1 MISRQYTE
9 RTARTSSGTK
19 RPTIRRGIK
28 KRGILPS
35 FGDIILPVVSIAA
48 VGLLILAGRQ
58 FFINGMKTPP
68 GISSTRAY
76 AEAPA
81 LIAERERAAE
91 AQAEL
96 MTRTAQTQDKDS
108 QAPNGDE
115 IDASDTNLLALA
127 DIQETS
133 KPDTQAV
140 TQANTQSQSENQAQD
155 VKLTPV
161 KAPEVKTKPQAQSQ
175 TQTKNQNQSPVK
187 QANITEAPVKRPAG
201 SNLPPIKQWRV
212 QIGAYTSK
220 SGAQEAANKI
230 KKAGYKA
237 VVYSNPASK
246 HTKVWVLG
254 GTDKKSAERISNAMK
269 SMGYKGSF
277 VFPPAK

>member
-1 MISRQYTE
+1 MISRQYSE
-9 RTARTSSGTK
+9 RTTRTSSGTK
-19 RPTIRRGIK
+19 RPTVRRGIK

-96 MTRTAQTQDKDS
+96 MTHTAQAQDKDS
-108 QAPNGDE
+108 QALKGDE
-115 IDASDTNLLALA
+115 INASDTNLLALA
-127 DIQETS
+127 EIQETS
-133 KPDTQAV
+133 KPDTQAM
-140 TQANTQSQSENQAQD
+140 TQTQSQNQAQD

-161 KAPEVKTKPQAQSQ
+161 KAPEVKTQS
-175 TQTKNQNQSPVK
+175 QNQSPARKAVTPEAQVVK
-187 QANITEAPVKRPAG
+187 KPAG

-220 SGAQEAANKI
+220 EGAQEAANKI

-269 SMGYKGSF
+269 SMGYKSSF
-277 VFPPAK
+277 VFPPAQSK

>member
-1 MISRQYTE
+1 MISRHTTE

-19 RPTIRRGIK
+19 RPTVRRGIK

-96 MTRTAQTQDKDS
+96 MTHTAQAQDKDS
-108 QAPNGDE
+108 QALKGDE
-115 IDASDTNLLALA
+115 INASDTNLLALA
-127 DIQETS
+127 EIQETS
-133 KPDTQAV
+133 KPDTQ
-140 TQANTQSQSENQAQD
+140 TQSQNQAQD

-161 KAPEVKTKPQAQSQ
+161 KAPEVKTQSQ
-175 TQTKNQNQSPVK
+175 PQNPNPVK
-187 QANITEAPVKRPAG
+187 KAEKAVTPEAQVIKKPAG

-220 SGAQEAANKI
+220 EGAQEAANKI

-269 SMGYKGSF
+269 SMGYKSSF
-277 VFPPAK
+277 VFPPAQSK

>member
-1 MISRQYTE
+1 MISRHFSE
-9 RTARTSSGTK
+9 RTARTSSGAK
-19 RPTIRRGIK
+19 RPTVRRGIK

-81 LIAERERAAE
+81 LIAERERKAE
-91 AQAEL
+91 AQAGM
-96 MTRTAQTQDKDS
+96 MTPPAETQGNS
-108 QAPNGDE
+108 GSE

-127 DIQETS
+127 EIQETS
-133 KPDTQAV
+133 RPDTQ
-140 TQANTQSQSENQAQD
+140 TQNNNNNENNQNQNQE
-155 VKLTPV
+155 VKPEPV
-161 KAPEVKTKPQAQSQ
+161 KAPQPQAKTQSQPQQQVKKPETKPETQSQ
-175 TQTKNQNQSPVK
+175 IN
-187 QANITEAPVKRPAG
+187 KRPAG
-201 SNLPPIKQWRV
+201 TNLPPIKQWRV

-220 SGAQEAANKI
+220 TGAQEAADKI

-254 GTDKKSAERISNAMK
+254 GTDKKSAERIANAMK
-269 SMGYKGSF
+269 SMGYKSSF